1 MNGNTE
7 LAELL
12 LNAGADTECKF
23 LYHQSTFRSAK
34 EDYNRWNKLYTMFP
48 PPDAWGRT
56 PLHCAT
62 KEGHVEIVRLLI
74 KRKAD
79 VNIRDETGITPLL
92 LAGSAKNNTSYECI
106 VTLLVDA
113 GADVKIKN
121 LVTDT
126 TPLYHAVI
134 LKSKHA
140 VSTLLKAGAWLSI
153 GSCYQTELHE
163 AAANGSLDILEAF
176 FNDPRITVADINKT
190 DAYTRTPLHR
200 AALGGHKDCIKALL
214 NGGGS
219 LIGSMKLSKESV
231 MDVIFA
237 HIPRPADFVKEI
249 FDSKITKTSVR
260 HQEGDSI
267 KVTLDFSVLA
277 PHGKEQQME
286 VLWSMFSA
294 ATEKEKV
301 TLLQHPL
308 IEAFLHL
315 KWGKIRPFF
324 YLLIATYT
332 TFVLCLSVYIVLGI
346 HNAGKFPTATYIFR
360 ILVFLTGG
368 SLAIHA
374 SIQFV
379 LSIRKHFFRQH
390 ELWMNLTN
398 TILAVVIAISGF
410 SNTKGLPAKSYEDL
424 PEWTLH
430 CASLAVLLSWSEL
443 MLLIGRSPS
452 YGYYALM
459 FAAVLQNILKVLLTF
474 VCLVIGFALSFSIQF
489 HGFEEFSNPWHSIVK
504 TTVMMMGEFE
514 YSNLFKATADEQ
526 LTRLRLTS
534 RIVFMGF
541 IILASIVLM
550 NLMVGVAVSDIQGLQ
565 EEGHGRRLEKQA
577 EFIRQF
583 EKVISV
589 KIIDSK
595 WFPGLI
601 GHYLRRRG
609 RIHLKLMIQP
619 ELTGYRSYDGKN
631 TKKLPL
637 ELVESIMSMATNKYK
652 SDDVIIRNVSLEE
665 IMEALKTVL
674 SNNAERRI
682 TR

>member
-1 MNGNTE
+1 M
-7 LAELL
+7 
-12 LNAGADTECKF
+12 
-23 LYHQSTFRSAK
+23 Y
-34 EDYNRWNKLYTMFP
+34 
-48 PPDAWGRT
+48 
-56 PLHCAT
+56 
-62 KEGHVEIVRLLI
+62 
-74 KRKAD
+74 
-79 VNIRDETGITPLL
+79 
-92 LAGSAKNNTSYECI
+92 
-106 VTLLVDA
+106 
-113 GADVKIKN
+113 
-121 LVTDT
+121 DT
-126 TPLYHAVI
+126 TPLYHAVTF
-134 LKSKHA
+134 KSKHA
-140 VSTLLKAGAWLSI
+140 VNTLLKAGAWLTI

-163 AAANGSLDILEAF
+163 AAANGSLDILETF
-176 FNDPRITVADINKT
+176 FNDPRITVEDINKT
-190 DAYTRTPLHR
+190 DAYRRTPLHR

-214 NGGGS
+214 NRGGS
-219 LIGSMKLSKESV
+219 LIGSTRLSKETV

-237 HIPRPADFVKEI
+237 HIPRPADFIKEI
-249 FDSKITKTSVR
+249 FDSKITKTPIPR
-260 HQEGDSI
+260 QEGNSI

-277 PHGKEQQME
+277 PHGNERQMD

-308 IEAFLHL
+308 IESFLHL
-315 KWGKIRPFF
+315 KWAKIRPFF

-332 TFVLCLSVYIVLGI
+332 LFVLCLSAYVVLGI
-346 HNAGKFPTATYIFR
+346 HNVGKFPILTSVFR
-360 ILVFLTGG
+360 MLVFLTGG
-368 SLAIHA
+368 GLFIHA
-374 SIQFV
+374 LIQFI

-398 TILAVVIAISGF
+398 TGLAVVIAISGF
-410 SNTKGLPAKSYEDL
+410 SGHAGLPATSYEDL

-430 CASLAVLLSWSEL
+430 CASVAVLLSWSEL

-489 HGFEEFSNPWHSIVK
+489 YGFEEFTNPWHSVVK

-514 YSNLFKATADEQ
+514 YTDLFKGREEEQ
-526 LTRLRLTS
+526 QSRLRLTS
-534 RIVFMGF
+534 RIVFMCF

-589 KIIDSK
+589 KVVDSK
-595 WFPGLI
+595 WFPNI
-601 GHYLRRRG
+601 IRRYLRRRG
-609 RIHLKLMIQP
+609 CIHLQLMIQP
-619 ELTGYRSYDGKN
+619 ELTGYRSFDEKS
-631 TKKLPL
+631 TRKLPL
-637 ELVESIMSMATNKYK
+637 ELVESIVSMATNK
-652 SDDVIIRNVSLEE
+652 DENADVFRNVRLEE
-665 IMEALKTVL
+665 IVEALKAVL
-674 SNNAERRI
+674 CNNNNPERRI